1 MTRRHGRGSEPDS
14 MIRVRALARTGACVL
29 LTFGLSAEF
38 ATGQVAPDTF
48 VDSAARPLFEAAQ
61 TNWRSVDESVVRY
74 TALIQQRIAASIP
87 TPLKDRII
95 YRNETAVRAFW
106 DQDYDA
112 VVQVLGTRSQY
123 PGRSIA
129 VRDGDL
135 DWLDDLPFDEPFEP
149 GGERLLFGITDEDEG
164 AFGAD
169 QEDGYWV
176 AHPLAPGAD
185 SLYRYE
191 SGDTLTLSLPDG
203 RRLLIVQLDVLPRI
217 ADVHRITGSLWIE
230 PESGA
235 LVRAVYRL
243 SRQFDAMRDIVELQE
258 EEEAGSFKYVPGL
271 FKPWT
276 FDLTM
281 VAVDYALWDFEV
293 WLPRSMRM
301 EGEVRAGIL
310 KMPVSMDISYQMES
324 VTSRSDLAQPETAAQ
339 LGLEERHF
347 DSRAEAMAFI
357 AQLLSEEDG
366 IEYETADGED
376 FQRDRGSLM
385 IVPEER
391 STVATSPYLPP
402 PIWEDAIG
410 FPSDDQLEEYV
421 NTLARLPA
429 PTVQGVPWRLNWGW
443 ARQDLI
449 PYNRVEGPA
458 AGGRFQARL
467 GGPHTFEA
475 SGFFGLMDLDP
486 KVRFDFER
494 SSVRRRLRLG
504 VYRELTTTDP
514 RGGYLEFGNS
524 VNALLFGRDD
534 GEYYRAMG
542 ADFTWRPPVGARESF
557 EFRAYGERQEA
568 VSSEIGFALFHTFD
582 SSWGFRPNIL
592 ADEVEEVGAELRLSP
607 WWGGDPFRAQFGL
620 ELYGQRAR
628 WRTTFTTAETDY
640 ARASAILRLAVP
652 LVYPTWR
659 LGIEAGGGTT
669 WGDAPLQ
676 RSWFLGGAS
685 TLRGYAASTLMG
697 SSFAR
702 GRVELVRTLDVGS
715 VSIFGD
721 VGWAGPRS
729 DFDASDLLYG
739 IGVGGGVL
747 DGLIR
752 MDLSHGLNGMAKQF
766 RIELYLDALL

>member
-1 MTRRHGRGSEPDS
+1 MV
-14 MIRVRALARTGACVL
+14 RVRALARTGACVL

-38 ATGQVAPDTF
+38 AAGQFAPDTF
-48 VDSAARPLFEAAQ
+48 VDSLARPLFEAAQ

-74 TALIQQRIAASIP
+74 TALIQQRIAASIR

-106 DQDYDA
+106 DRDYDA

-129 VRDGDL
+129 VREGDL

-149 GGERLLFGITDEDEG
+149 GGERLLFGITGEDEG
-164 AFGAD
+164 AFDAD
-169 QEDGYWV
+169 QKDGYWV

-191 SGDTLTLSLPDG
+191 SGDTLTLALPDG

-243 SRQFDAMRDIVELQE
+243 SRQFDAMRDIAELRE

-310 KMPVSMDISYQMES
+310 RMPVSMDISYQMES
-324 VTSRSDLAQPETAAQ
+324 VTSESDLAQPETAAQ

-366 IEYETADGED
+366 IEYETAEGED
-376 FQRDRGSLM
+376 FRRDRGSLM

-429 PTVQGVPWRLNWGW
+429 PTIQGVPWTLNWGW

-449 PYNRVEGPA
+449 RYNRIEGPA
-458 AGGRFQARL
+458 AGGRFQASL
-467 GGPHTFEA
+467 GGPYTFEA
-475 SGFFGLMDLDP
+475 SGFLGLADLDP
-486 KVRFDFER
+486 KVRLDVER

-514 RGGYLEFGNS
+514 RGGYLDFGNS

-542 ADFTWRPPVGARESF
+542 VDFTWRPPVAARESF

-568 VSSEIGFALFHTFD
+568 VFSEIGFALFHTFD

-620 ELYGQRAR
+620 ELYGQGAR

-640 ARASAILRLAVP
+640 ARASAILRMAVP

-659 LGIEAGGGTT
+659 LGIEAGAGTT

-676 RSWFLGGAS
+676 RSWFLGGAG
-685 TLRGYAASTLMG
+685 TLRGYSASTLMG

-702 GRVELVRTLDVGS
+702 GRVELARTLDVGS
-715 VSIFGD
+715 VSVFGD
-721 VGWAGPRS
+721 VGWAGLRS
-729 DFDASDLLYG
+729 DFDTSDFLYG

-752 MDLSHGLNGMAKQF
+752 LDLSYGLNGMAKQF